1 MMRFRRYAVELE
13 NGRLRKFWTL
23 TAAKRFRAQQ
33 ATYSRLCVWLDGDWW
48 PAF

>member
-1 MMRFRRYAVELE
+1 MRRRYAVQLE

-23 TAAKRFRAQQ
+23 AAAKRFHAQQ
-33 ATYSRLCVWLDGDWW
+33 AYSRLCVWLDGQWW